1 MNFGRTQKGPIKK
14 QLQTIRKFNKMPR
27 FKINININ
35 FYNIKYINYLYNLT
49 FYKILKI
56 II

>member
-14 QLQTIRKFNKMPR
+14 LLHTIRKFNKMPR